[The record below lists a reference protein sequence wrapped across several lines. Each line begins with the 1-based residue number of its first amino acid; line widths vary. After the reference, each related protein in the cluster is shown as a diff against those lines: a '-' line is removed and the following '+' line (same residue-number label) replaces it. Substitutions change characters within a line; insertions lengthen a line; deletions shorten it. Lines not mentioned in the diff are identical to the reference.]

1 MTKSLLSLLALGL
14 LAPSCGGSTYNYVG
28 YRMDKQFPLDG
39 DREWQYLN
47 DNEGVEHPIRVE
59 KLSTP
64 RMVDTIAVYT
74 LEYYNEETGDIVRS
88 VDWSS
93 DSING
98 VLIHAYTHYEAGE
111 DPVEFDPPIQFADDE
126 MAPGASVV
134 TETGGYTFTST
145 LEGSEPCPNHYVPDW
160 DECLRMTLD
169 DGDGDDSAGA
179 LVAGEYWLVP
189 SFGTAW
195 FRMTPDSD
203 NWRLWKH
210 SWDPE

>member
-1 MTKSLLSLLALGL
+1 MTKSLLSMLALGL
-14 LAPSCGGSTYNYVG
+14 VIEACGGSSYTYVG
-28 YRMDKQFPLDG
+28 YRMHNQFPLDG

-47 DNEGVEHPIRVE
+47 DAEGVEHPLRVE
-59 KLSTP
+59 KISTP
-64 RMVDTIAVYT
+64 RQVDNMNVYT
-74 LEYYNEETGDIVRS
+74 LEYYNEETGDIIRS

-98 VLIHAYTHYEAGE
+98 VLIHGYTDFEGGGE
-111 DPVEFDPPIQFADDE
+111 PVALDPPLVFADDE

-145 LEGSEPCPNHYVPDW
+145 LEFSEACPNHYVPDW
-160 DECLRMTLD
+160 EDCLKMTLD
-169 DGDGDDSAGA
+169 DGDGDDTVGA

-189 SFGTAW
+189 SYGTAW

-203 NWRLWKH
+203 NWGLWKH
-210 SWDPE
+210 SWEPE

>member
-1 MTKSLLSLLALGL
+1 MH
-14 LAPSCGGSTYNYVG
+14 N
-28 YRMDKQFPLDG
+28 QFPMDG

-47 DNEGVEHPIRVE
+47 DDDGVEFPMRVE

-64 RMVDTIAVYT
+64 RMVDNITVYT
-74 LEYYNEETGDIVRS
+74 FEYYNEESGDIVRS
-88 VDWSS
+88 VEWSS

-98 VLIHAYTHYEAGE
+98 VLIHAYTNHEGGGE
-111 DPVEFDPPIQFADDE
+111 PVEFDPPIQFADEE
-126 MAPGASVV
+126 MAPGQCAI

-145 LEGSEPCPNHYVPDW
+145 LVVSEPCPNHYVPDW
-160 DECLRMTLD
+160 EACLKMTLD

-179 LVAGEYWLVP
+179 MVAGEYWLVP
-189 SFGTAW
+189 SYGTAW

-210 SWDPE
+210 DWAPE